1 VAGELDGVRVLDFS
15 RYVAGPYGGMIL
27 ADLGAEVIRV
37 EPPGGSEDR
46 SLGPFLPDGE
56 SIPYGLILAR
66 NKKSITL
73 DLGRQRGREIL
84 DLLISKGD
92 ILIHNFPPS
101 SMEASLLDY
110 GRLEKIN
117 PGIVVVWISG
127 FGPQGP
133 RSSEPCFDSIA
144 QALSGAMS
152 YCGFPGNPPTR
163 SAVPYVDLASGVFAA
178 LGAMVALRHRERTGK
193 GQLVDVALLDTAL
206 SFVAAMGVFAEWEV
220 LGFEREAI
228 GNYSFHTYANAFQ
241 VKDGWVMVNVIGNGC
256 WRRFTKAVGMEDV
269 ASDPRFSDDETRF
282 RNRELI
288 TAIVAQWMA
297 QRSAQEVL
305 EVLKGARV
313 PCAQVMR
320 VSQVM
325 RDPHLRERKTI
336 AEVEHGRW
344 GKVPV
349 PGPIPRFSRIQE
361 RRANPGPSPGQHNR
375 EIYGEVLGLSAEEM
389 EVLRRE
395 GVI

>member
-1 VAGELDGVRVLDFS
+1 MDGVRVLDFS

-73 DLGRQRGREIL
+73 DLGRERGREIL

-101 SMEASLLDY
+101 SMEVSLLDY

-193 GQLVDVALLDTAL
+193 GQLVNVALWIRPCPSLQL
-206 SFVAAMGVFAEWEV
+206 WE
-220 LGFEREAI
+220 F
-228 GNYSFHTYANAFQ
+228 
-241 VKDGWVMVNVIGNGC
+241 WPNG
-256 WRRFTKAVGMEDV
+256 RF
-269 ASDPRFSDDETRF
+269 
-282 RNRELI
+282 
-288 TAIVAQWMA
+288 
-297 QRSAQEVL
+297 
-305 EVLKGARV
+305 
-313 PCAQVMR
+313 
-320 VSQVM
+320 
-325 RDPHLRERKTI
+325 
-336 AEVEHGRW
+336 
-344 GKVPV
+344 
-349 PGPIPRFSRIQE
+349 
-361 RRANPGPSPGQHNR
+361 
-375 EIYGEVLGLSAEEM
+375 
-389 EVLRRE
+389 
-395 GVI
+395 

>member
-1 VAGELDGVRVLDFS
+1 MAGELDGVRVLDFS

-152 YCGFPGNPPTR
+152 YCGFPGNPPTDR
-163 SAVPYVDLASGVFAA
+163 PFHMLILPQGYSQHWGQWWPSA
-178 LGAMVALRHRERTGK
+178 TGK
-193 GQLVDVALLDTAL
+193 G
-206 SFVAAMGVFAEWEV
+206 
-220 LGFEREAI
+220 
-228 GNYSFHTYANAFQ
+228 
-241 VKDGWVMVNVIGNGC
+241 
-256 WRRFTKAVGMEDV
+256 
-269 ASDPRFSDDETRF
+269 
-282 RNRELI
+282 
-288 TAIVAQWMA
+288 
-297 QRSAQEVL
+297 
-305 EVLKGARV
+305 
-313 PCAQVMR
+313 
-320 VSQVM
+320 
-325 RDPHLRERKTI
+325 RER
-336 AEVEHGRW
+336 
-344 GKVPV
+344 
-349 PGPIPRFSRIQE
+349 
-361 RRANPGPSPGQHNR
+361 ANW
-375 EIYGEVLGLSAEEM
+375 
-389 EVLRRE
+389 
-395 GVI
+395 

>member
-1 VAGELDGVRVLDFS
+1 MVLDFS
-15 RYVAGPYGGMIL
+15 RYVAGPYAGMIL

-56 SIPYGLILAR
+56 SIPYSLILAR

-73 DLGRQRGREIL
+73 DLKRERGREIL
-84 DLLISKGD
+84 ELLVSKGD
-92 ILIHNFPPS
+92 ILIHNFAPS
-101 SMEASLLDY
+101 STEASLLDY
-110 GRLEKIN
+110 GRLERIN
-117 PGIVVVWISG
+117 PGIIAVWISG
-127 FGPQGP
+127 FGPEGP

-163 SAVPYVDLASGVFAA
+163 AAVQYVDLASGVFAA

-193 GQLVDVALLDTAL
+193 GQLVDVALFDTAV
-206 SFVAAMGVFAEWEV
+206 SFVAAMGALAEWQV

-256 WRRFTKAVGMEDV
+256 WERFARAMGMDEL

-288 TAIVAQWMA
+288 TAIVAPWMA
-297 QRSAQEVL
+297 RRNGQEVL
-305 EVLKGARV
+305 EVLKAARI
-313 PCAQVMR
+313 PCAQVVR
-320 VSQVM
+320 ISQVM
-325 RDPHLRERKTI
+325 RDPHLTQRKTVV
-336 AEVEHGRW
+336 EVEHERW

-361 RRANPGPSPGQHNR
+361 RSPRLGPSPGEHNDK
-375 EIYGEVLGLSAEEM
+375 IYGELLGIPAEEM
-389 EVLRRE
+389 EALRRE
-395 GVI
+395 GII

>member
-1 VAGELDGVRVLDFS
+1 
-15 RYVAGPYGGMIL
+15 
-27 ADLGAEVIRV
+27 
-37 EPPGGSEDR
+37 
-46 SLGPFLPDGE
+46 
-56 SIPYGLILAR
+56 
-66 NKKSITL
+66 
-73 DLGRQRGREIL
+73 
-84 DLLISKGD
+84 
-92 ILIHNFPPS
+92 
-101 SMEASLLDY
+101 
-110 GRLEKIN
+110 
-117 PGIVVVWISG
+117 
-127 FGPQGP
+127 
-133 RSSEPCFDSIA
+133 
-144 QALSGAMS
+144 
-152 YCGFPGNPPTR
+152 
-163 SAVPYVDLASGVFAA
+163 
-178 LGAMVALRHRERTGK
+178 
-193 GQLVDVALLDTAL
+193 
-206 SFVAAMGVFAEWEV
+206 MGVLAEWEV

-297 QRSAQEVL
+297 QRTAQEVL

-320 VSQVM
+320 ISQVM

-361 RRANPGPSPGQHNR
+361 RRPHPGPSPGQHNR